1 MVVAFASRLVTAVLT
16 HRADHADAPISSPLA
31 LSSCRSVVAMVVA
44 ISSLLVTAVLTR
56 IADRAEA
63 PISLPPALSSIVS
76 RVAMVSA
83 CSPYRIAAVLKYR
96 ADRAETPGLMLDDC
110 GAGRRDHRRA
120 HLTDRAGTPTVSPP
134 AQSSIVSTVAMMV
147 AVGVTPDHRRARR
160 HDHLVTARP
169 VELPSSASVFSSSIA
184 SSSSWCLRPS

>member
-1 MVVAFASRLVTAVLT
+1 MVVAFASRLITAVLT

-96 ADRAETPGLMLDDC
+96 ADRAEMPGLMLDDC
-110 GAGRRDHRRA
+110 GAGVAITAVPTSPIAPAHPPCRR
-120 HLTDRAGTPTVSPP
+120 PPSP
-134 AQSSIVSTVAMMV
+134 
-147 AVGVTPDHRRARR
+147 
-160 HDHLVTARP
+160 
-169 VELPSSASVFSSSIA
+169 A
-184 SSSSWCLRPS
+184 SSRRWP